1 MIKFKCLVNGTI
13 APAVRE
19 QIVLGLGRICLERF
33 GLAPGELQVE
43 FTEVEAGMW
52 FTAGEPSDASM
63 VLGSVPAGTPQPE
76 RVAFMDAVAR
86 MFSEA
91 TGARY
96 EHVMVV
102 AADARAPA

>member
-1 MIKFKCLVNGTI
+1 MTKFKCLVNGTI

-19 QIVLGLGRICLERF
+19 EVVLGLRRIFRERF
-33 GLAPGELQVE
+33 GIAPAELRVE
-43 FTEVEAGMW
+43 FIEVAPGMW

-63 VLGSVPAGTPQPE
+63 VLGTVPAGTPQPE
-76 RVAFMDAVAR
+76 RVALMDAVAR
-86 MFSEA
+86 MFSQV

-102 AADARAPA
+102 AADARPSA

>member
-13 APAVRE
+13 APTVRE

-86 MFSEA
+86 MFSET

>member
-1 MIKFKCLVNGTI
+1 MMKFKCLVNGTS
-13 APAVRE
+13 ASDLRE
-19 QIVLGLGRICLERF
+19 RVVVGLARICGERF
-33 GLAPGELQVE
+33 RLPPADLRVE
-43 FTEVEAGMW
+43 FTEIEAGLW
-52 FTAGEPSDASM
+52 FTAGKPSDASM

-76 RVAFMDAVAR
+76 RIAFMDEVAR

-102 AADARAPA
+102 AADARPPA